1 MNSLELIALKDFP
14 DVEPGNNIVELII
27 NNINTNNVPIDDF
40 DVIVIAQKV
49 ISKAENRYIDLD
61 NINISDQA
69 KKLALK
75 LKKDKGL
82 VQAIINE
89 SNKIISTEK
98 NVIIVEHKLGF
109 ININAGIDQSNI
121 PQADN
126 LALLLP
132 ENPSKSAND
141 LQLKIS
147 TNFKKDISII
157 ITDSMTR
164 PYRSGVTNFALAS
177 SNIPSLIDLKGEK
190 DIYGNILQSTEIA
203 IADELAAAA
212 SYGLRCPLYRAVC
225 RILFDIVKCIRI
237 HCVSCW
243 IHNMPSRNP
252 KVSWNAVTF
261 ALRTFSVVLD
271 STMSPW
277 VAPELVQQTPESDSE
292 SESVILPA

>member
-49 ISKAENRYIDLD
+49 ISKAENRYIDL
-61 NINISDQA
+61 NNISISDHA

-75 LKKDKGL
+75 LKKNKGL

-121 PQADN
+121 PQANN

-132 ENPSKSAND
+132 ENPTKSAEVIQTN
-141 LQLKIS
+141 LSKQLNK
-147 TNFKKDISII
+147 NLSII
-157 ITDSMTR
+157 ISDSMTR

-177 SNIPSLIDLKGEK
+177 SNIQSLVDLKGVN
-190 DIYGNILQSTEIA
+190 DMYGNKLKGTEIA
-203 IADELAAAA
+203 VADELASAA
-212 SYGLRCPLYRAVC
+212 GLLMGQSDEKKPIVLIKGFNKSTYEVNNAFDLIMNENEDLYR
-225 RILFDIVKCIRI
+225 
-237 HCVSCW
+237 
-243 IHNMPSRNP
+243 
-252 KVSWNAVTF
+252 
-261 ALRTFSVVLD
+261 
-271 STMSPW
+271 
-277 VAPELVQQTPESDSE
+277 
-292 SESVILPA
+292 